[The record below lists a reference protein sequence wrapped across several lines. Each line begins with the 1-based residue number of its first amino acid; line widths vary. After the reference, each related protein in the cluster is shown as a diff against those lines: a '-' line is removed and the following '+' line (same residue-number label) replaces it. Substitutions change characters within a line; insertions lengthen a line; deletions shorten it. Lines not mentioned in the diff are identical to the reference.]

1 MVKAAFFD
9 LDGTL
14 QDSEVIWVA
23 ATHEYLH
30 DQGADISYDEAQ
42 AIVYGRGWGEVYK
55 SMVKLV
61 PALAPLGSQVIAC
74 ALREYFLR
82 LRSTANVALP
92 GSIATLRKLAA
103 TMPVAIVSGSTRH
116 DIAEAIDHL
125 GVGDVVQFYIGAE
138 DYNAGKP
145 NPECFLMAARHLD
158 IPPAECVVFEDSS
171 VGVQAAKRASMYC
184 VALARPGSPSQNL
197 DGADLVLSDLG
208 DFRMEDLTG
217 NDET

>member
-1 MVKAAFFD
+1 MVKATFFD

-14 QDSEVIWVA
+14 QDSEVIWLA
-23 ATHEYLH
+23 ATREYLR
-30 DQGADISYDEAQ
+30 DQGADVSHEEAQ
-42 AIVYGRGWGEVYK
+42 AIVYGRGWGEVCK
-55 SMVKLV
+55 SMVRLA
-61 PALAPLGSQVIAC
+61 PALAPLGSQALAG

-82 LRSTANVALP
+82 LRSTTNVALP